1 MNGIYSLKHVAR
13 TMNQGGPVKFK
24 EPLQR
29 DFFSPKLTSVA
40 KQLPALAKKIP
51 GPVGRGAAILEG
63 LGQLPL
69 IYDRI
74 SFSDPDEMGFR
85 SVAEDVMGLPSFPN
99 KGTAKQMEAALGQG
113 KTKSLPKPVVAQI
126 GNRKIDKEE
135 LKFLGITDLLEEA
148 KRTGQPVTKEQ
159 IQNAIESNRS
169 NMYLKQEVLEELPD
183 ESILS
188 EMDDP
193 NDPTKTRIEVI
204 DNEGLGV
211 GVFARGTD
219 EDSYWAIVVDG
230 EISGSV
236 SNENEARVRLIQEAS
251 EKGIRKKGAKHRNEV
266 AEDYDMGDIGRV
278 EKYREIKVRLPEEA
292 GGDIDSHYGDDVAY
306 HMRVSDREYT
316 RDAGKIDYELGISGK
331 MEPIDMSTT
340 EEVLYVDEIQSDYA
354 QAGAGRKPYLEL
366 APLIDDPVYPEVFK
380 LLTDKYGITKEQIKL
395 ATRLFSTPEGNEA
408 REAIIQALFD
418 VEKDVGDSTIRNQ
431 FKDVEFDEDTYGR
444 ENQSGLVNLR
454 PDDYVESATLQL
466 QAEFRKAIKKG
477 LKEQPLVAGQE
488 KWVQHAIKS
497 LITRMVNEGKDR
509 LIFTSGKNQADY
521 WNEEG
526 LEKFYDVRLKKEVK
540 DVLKGIDKDAFE
552 MVEGL
557 SGKGMEPFIKHISI
571 KNTQKIRDFLEGVGG
586 KPRGFGGYAKGGEV
600 ETKDIEKLLKPVA
613 KSLPGT
619 LGVGAK
625 VLGTALS
632 LPYSSVPVPASESE
646 MFGALKSNQKEKIN
660 APLPEGQKIGLRLD
674 IPAYR
679 EHNVWVPTLKP
690 LEGEKQL
697 TSHRATAAIKNADL
711 NLSESIQ
718 KKAKKVK
725 EGSKKGPFAV
735 IEGEFID
742 RTDEENY
749 RLAQQYLSDPEWVQV
764 GYNPEK
770 HAYFFDR
777 ETDEPVINGE
787 EAIQVGPL
795 VLVKNPVFG
804 RREDFL
810 YAKGGGIN
818 SMKHIAR
825 NMNGG
830 HGFA

>member
-488 KWVQHAIKS
+488 KWVQHAIK
-497 LITRMVNEGKDR
+497 
-509 LIFTSGKNQADY
+509 
-521 WNEEG
+521 
-526 LEKFYDVRLKKEVK
+526 
-540 DVLKGIDKDAFE
+540 
-552 MVEGL
+552 
-557 SGKGMEPFIKHISI
+557 
-571 KNTQKIRDFLEGVGG
+571 
-586 KPRGFGGYAKGGEV
+586 
-600 ETKDIEKLLKPVA
+600 
-613 KSLPGT
+613 
-619 LGVGAK
+619 K
-625 VLGTALS
+625 VLRC
-632 LPYSSVPVPASESE
+632 
-646 MFGALKSNQKEKIN
+646 KI
-660 APLPEGQKIGLRLD
+660 
-674 IPAYR
+674 
-679 EHNVWVPTLKP
+679 
-690 LEGEKQL
+690 
-697 TSHRATAAIKNADL
+697 
-711 NLSESIQ
+711 
-718 KKAKKVK
+718 KKR
-725 EGSKKGPFAV
+725 S
-735 IEGEFID
+735 
-742 RTDEENY
+742 
-749 RLAQQYLSDPEWVQV
+749 
-764 GYNPEK
+764 
-770 HAYFFDR
+770 
-777 ETDEPVINGE
+777 
-787 EAIQVGPL
+787 
-795 VLVKNPVFG
+795 
-804 RREDFL
+804 
-810 YAKGGGIN
+810 
-818 SMKHIAR
+818 
-825 NMNGG
+825 
-830 HGFA
+830 